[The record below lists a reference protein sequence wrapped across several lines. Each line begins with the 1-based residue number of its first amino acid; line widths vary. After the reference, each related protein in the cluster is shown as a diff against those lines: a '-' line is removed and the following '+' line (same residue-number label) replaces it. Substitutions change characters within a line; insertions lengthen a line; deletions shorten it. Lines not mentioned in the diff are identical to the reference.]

1 MKILARHSVIAIIIA
16 MLFTGYTSMAQK
28 ASNDQ
33 PKTEKNKVMKMYL
46 IERELPG
53 ASKLTPQQLKDI
65 ATASC
70 AVVKEMGPKIE
81 WVHSYVTGDKL
92 FCVYRA
98 ENPELIREHARKGNF
113 PCNNIMEV
121 ASTFSPATAN

>member
-1 MKILARHSVIAIIIA
+1 MKILTRHSITAIVIA

-33 PKTEKNKVMKMYL
+33 PKTENNNVMKMYL

-53 ASKLTPQQLKDI
+53 AGKLTAQQLKDI
-65 ATASC
+65 SKASC
-70 AVVKEMGPKIE
+70 GVLKEMGPKIQ
-81 WVHSYVTGDKL
+81 WIHSYVTGDKL
-92 FCVYRA
+92 FCVYKA

-113 PCNNIMEV
+113 PCNNITEI
-121 ASTFSPATAN
+121 STTISPATAN